1 MNKIL
6 LATLDFPPKKGGVAA
21 YLKNVAN
28 FFGNQISVIA
38 PPEDNAAGFD
48 LAQNFKVH
56 RKSLLCRFFGPK
68 HLKAFFV
75 IKNIYKK
82 EKAEILAIN
91 DILPLGY
98 PAMLLKI
105 FFKIS
110 YFVFLH
116 GTDFNLAKRN
126 FWKRFWLRRILNN
139 SEFIVVNSNYLK
151 NEVLKLIPSVKIE
164 VVYPA
169 ISGLRP
175 SDENLKKQII
185 SSRQLSGKKIIFS
198 LGRLVK
204 RKGFDKLILSFDGI
218 HTNLHKLE
226 HKSAQIV
233 DSSDVCLVIAGNGP
247 EENYLKDLA
256 RKSSCSENIIF
267 LGGISDEEKC
277 VFYDLCDIFALPSRN
292 ENGDTEGFG
301 IAYLE
306 AAFFGKP
313 SVAGNIG
320 GVSEAVLN
328 GKTGILV
335 EGENVD
341 EISQAIIRLLKDD
354 DLRKKM
360 GDEARRR
367 VMEEFVANKQISKIK
382 NFL

>member
-1 MNKIL
+1 
-6 LATLDFPPKKGGVAA
+6 
-21 YLKNVAN
+21 LKNVAG
-28 FFGNQISVIA
+28 FFNKEIAVIA
-38 PPEDNAAGFD
+38 PPHQKSEDFD
-48 LAQNFKVH
+48 LKQNFKIYREKFLFSTPSYLPLPRGGGGLRWGKV
-56 RKSLLCRFFGPK
+56 
-68 HLKAFFV
+68 AFL
-75 IKNIYKK
+75 IGKIYEK
-82 EKAEILAIN
+82 EKAGILAVN
-91 DILPLGY
+91 DVLPLGY
-98 PAMLLKI
+98 AALVLKW
-105 FFKIS
+105 IS
-110 YFVFLH
+110 RIPYFVFLH

-126 FWKRFWLRRILNN
+126 FWKRFWLKLILKN
-139 SEFIVVNSNYLK
+139 SEFVVANSNYLK
-151 NEVLKLIPSVKIE
+151 NEVLKLIPSAKIE
-164 VVYPA
+164 VVYPT
-169 ISGLRP
+169 ISNLHLP
-175 SDENLKKQII
+175 EENFKKEL
-185 SSRQLSGKKIIFS
+185 SAKHQLNGKKIIFS

-204 RKGFDKLILSFDGI
+204 RKGFDKLILAFDEI

-226 HKSAQIV
+226 HKSTQII
-233 DSSDVCLVIAGNGP
+233 DLSDICLIIAGNGP
-247 EENYLKDLA
+247 EENHLKDLA
-256 RKSSCSENIIF
+256 RNSSCSKNIIF

-335 EGENVD
+335 EGKNVD